1 VRAPARKPRWLNPA
15 PCTAA
20 KGMYLVGARKQ
31 ELPGA
36 TLLGTLWM
44 WPGSGTAVNMRG
56 RFYGLVECL
65 IYQAPNAA
73 ARVASAA
80 NSPLPNATGGPKRP
94 RRTRGFPMWHFLRS
108 IPALA
113 ETRGRTR
120 GNFRAPD
127 AKQNSRAE
135 IGRPDPRR
143 CRAVVSRRSARLQL
157 TRQPSDG
164 GRDFRGRDAS
174 YLAPPAQIRTGPIRA
189 YGSHLGCLTAK
200 RLAGHG

>member
-1 VRAPARKPRWLNPA
+1 
-15 PCTAA
+15 
-20 KGMYLVGARKQ
+20 
-31 ELPGA
+31 
-36 TLLGTLWM
+36 
-44 WPGSGTAVNMRG
+44 MRG
-56 RFYGLVECL
+56 RFYGLVGCL

-80 NSPLPNATGGPKRP
+80 NSPLPNATGGPIRP

-108 IPALA
+108 ILALA

-164 GRDFRGRDAS
+164 GRDFRFTPNDGHETCQPYWSAKCTFER
-174 YLAPPAQIRTGPIRA
+174 GPFWRPLVNEMARI
-189 YGSHLGCLTAK
+189 
-200 RLAGHG
+200 